1 MPTQKPLATKSKNE
15 PAVSEPNPDIA
26 ALPFE
31 TALKELEGIVEKLE
45 KGSVSLEESIAIYE
59 RGEALKKHCETLLKS
74 AEQRIE
80 KITLGADGTPTG
92 SKPLDI
98 E

>member
-1 MPTQKPLATKSKNE
+1 LAEDNK
-15 PAVSEPNPDIA
+15 DIA

-31 TALKELEGIVEKLE
+31 QALAQLEAIVDQLE
-45 KGSVSLEESIAIYE
+45 KGAVALEQSIEIYA
-59 RGEALKKHCETLLKS
+59 RGEALKKHCEALLKS

-80 KITLGADGTPTG
+80 KITLGSDGKPSGTE
-92 SKPLDI
+92 PLDV

>member
-1 MPTQKPLATKSKNE
+1 MAEENE
-15 PAVSEPNPDIA
+15 DIA

-31 TALKELEGIVEKLE
+31 QALAQLEAIVEKLE
-45 KGSVSLEESIAIYE
+45 KGSVALEESIAIYA
-59 RGEALKKHCETLLKS
+59 RGEALKKHCEALLQS

-80 KITLGADGTPTG
+80 KITLGPDGKPTG
-92 SKPLDI
+92 SEPLDI